1 MSKQTVNIG
10 TSANDGTGDPLRTAF
25 DKTNDNFIELYNAL
39 GGDDVV
45 NLINNNEEIELL
57 STANKIS
64 FLYSTETQL
73 LDTDPGSHHGCVA
86 HAHDTGAL
94 YYAHGGEWRKV
105 LTDNANTSSPVPS
118 YSDSLNRFVYGETFS
133 NTETSGYILQ
143 TNANGTYSWAAPADV
158 SGAIDSIDELTDT
171 NITNLQP
178 DQILKYNGSNWVNAN
193 EGTGTGGGGSSTFTG
208 LTDTPGTL
216 GSAGQFIKVNS
227 AGNALEFTAAPSGGG
242 GSSTLDGLS
251 DVNASSPSSGQVLKY
266 NGSEWAPA
274 ADATGSGGGTLS
286 RTSET
291 VTTSGLIGNQANA
304 DLNFDNVG
312 SSFMLMQVQV
322 SHASWFRIYV
332 SDATRTADASRTQ
345 GDDIADGEGLIAE
358 FISSG
363 PETFIITPAILAY
376 TNQGTSPNGS
386 LRCAIKNDSGGA
398 QTLSVTLT
406 GIILEA

>member
-1 MSKQTVNIG
+1 MSKQTVTIG

-45 NLINNNEEIELL
+45 NLINNDEEIELL

-64 FLYSTETQL
+64 FLYNTETQL
-73 LDTDPGSHHGCVA
+73 LATDANSHHGCIA

-94 YYAHGGEWRKV
+94 YYAHAGEWRKV
-105 LTDNANTSSPVPS
+105 LTDNANTTGPVPS
-118 YSDSLNRFVYGETFS
+118 YSDPLNRFAYEETFS
-133 NTETSGYILQ
+133 NTETNGYILQ
-143 TNANGTYSWAAPADV
+143 TNADGTYSWAAPADV

-193 EGTGTGGGGSSTFTG
+193 EGTGSGGSGSSTFTG
-208 LTDTPGTL
+208 LTDTPGIL

-242 GSSTLDGLS
+242 GATTLDGLT
-251 DVNASSPSSGQVLKY
+251 DVSASSPSSGQVLKW
-266 NGSEWAPA
+266 NGSAWAPA
-274 ADATGSGGGTLS
+274 ADAQGSGGGTLS
-286 RTSET
+286 RTTET
-291 VTTSGLIGNQANA
+291 VATSLIGNQANA

-332 SDATRTADASRTQ
+332 DDTARTADSSRTQ

-363 PETFIITPAILAY
+363 AETFVITPAILAY

>member
-45 NLINNNEEIELL
+45 NLINNDEEIELL
-57 STANKIS
+57 ATANKIS

-73 LDTDPGSHHGCVA
+73 LDTDANSHHGCIA

-118 YSDSLNRFVYGETFS
+118 YSDSLNRFVYEETFS
-133 NTETSGYILQ
+133 NTETDGYILQ
-143 TNANGTYSWAAPADV
+143 TNANGTYAWAAPADV
-158 SGAIDSIDELTDT
+158 SGAVDSVDELTDT

-193 EGTGTGGGGSSTFTG
+193 EGSGVGGGSSTFTG

-242 GSSTLDGLS
+242 GSTTLDGLS

-274 ADATGSGGGTLS
+274 ADATGGGGGTLS
-286 RTSET
+286 RTTDT
-291 VTTSGLIGNQANA
+291 VATSGTVNNQADA
-304 DLNFDNVG
+304 DMNFDNVG
-312 SSFMLMQVQV
+312 SSFMLMKVQV
-322 SHASWFRIYV
+322 SHAVWFRIYV
-332 SDATRTADASRTQ
+332 DNASRTADSGRTQ

-358 FISSG
+358 FISNG
-363 PETFIITPAILAY
+363 ADTFDITPAILAY
-376 TNQGTSPNGS
+376 SNQGSS
-386 LRCAIKNDSGGA
+386 LRCAIKNDSGSA